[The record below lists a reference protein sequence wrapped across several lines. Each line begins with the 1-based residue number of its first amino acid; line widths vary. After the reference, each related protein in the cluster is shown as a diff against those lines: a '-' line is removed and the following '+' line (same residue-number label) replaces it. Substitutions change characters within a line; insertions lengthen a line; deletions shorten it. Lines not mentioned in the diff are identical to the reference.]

1 MSTRLSQD
9 AADSLAAYEQQQ
21 QAWRARA
28 KADWARAQAPVIVGR
43 IVFPPLTEQERM
55 EREQQIEAGA
65 LPF

>member
-1 MSTRLSQD
+1 MNTRLSQD
-9 AADSLAAYEQQQ
+9 AADSLAAYEQQ

-55 EREQQIEAGA
+55 EREQQIEAG
-65 LPF
+65 LIPF